1 MPNMVRVCL
10 PLLCVAL
17 SLTAC
22 NGKDEPSAFPSAVT
36 TLGQPTPSSAPSATA
51 SPTASPTK
59 ASPKP
64 PSPAPV
70 SYPTTP
76 KTYAEAVIAAWK
88 AKNMSKLA
96 DLATPL
102 VSEQLME
109 IPGPPNMN
117 WSFVMCDGAAGSSY
131 CQFSNTD
138 GHKVTLRLTNETI
151 GKAHAVVDVTYV

>member
-1 MPNMVRVCL
+1 MPNLVRVCL

-22 NGKDEPSAFPSAVT
+22 AGKDEPSAFPSAVT
-36 TLGQPTPSSAPSATA
+36 TLGEPTPSPTPSA
-51 SPTASPTK
+51 SPSK

-64 PSPAPV
+64 SSPAPV
-70 SYPTTP
+70 SYPATA
-76 KTYAEAVIAAWK
+76 KAYAEAVIAAWK

-117 WSFVMCDGAAGSSY
+117 WSFIMCDGVAGSRY
-131 CQFSNTD
+131 CQFSNAD
-138 GHKVTLRLTNETI
+138 GHKVTLRLNGVLI
-151 GKAHAVVDVTYV
+151 GQAHAVVDVTYE